1 MRRSD
6 HVVEV
11 IAMRAPWLVRGLA
24 RLTPVTDRR

>member
-6 HVVEV
+6 RVVEV

-24 RLTPVTDRR
+24 RLAPVTDRR